1 MKCWKLNL
9 NGTPNLGFVSSF
21 VGTNFLRRGLTFKN
35 KNDFSQSQTI
45 NVFLDNV
52 YYVRNNLLIIW
63 IFTENAALWTV
74 MSLFFNNNMSCK
86 VLFCHVKRKYT
97 V

>member
-9 NGTPNLGFVSSF
+9 NGTSNLGFVFSF

-74 MSLFFNNNMSCK
+74 MSLFINNNMPCK